1 MTAILEIKK
10 KKRLKLIPFLLFVLV
25 IAATFFLVDV
35 LLDTR
40 VENIIIKGN
49 KIVTDQQIID
59 EAGLRNYPSFYKTT
73 SYNIKKALEKNSFI
87 KEVKVKRSFYHVIT
101 IEVSEYKVLLKKE
114 TTGKLVL
121 ENMNEV
127 TTDQEIPYT
136 VPRLVNDVPKNKYSK
151 LLKNLLKVK
160 RSVRSSISEFY
171 YDPNEF
177 DKDRFLLYMDD
188 GNSVYLTLTK
198 FRMINYY
205 NDVLPQLDGKKGILY
220 LDSGNH
226 FQIMEN

>member
-1 MTAILEIKK
+1 MTKIKK

-25 IAATFFLVDV
+25 ITGTFFLVDV

-40 VENIIIKGN
+40 IENIVIKGN
-49 KIVTDQQIID
+49 KLVTDQQIID
-59 EAGLRNYPSFYKTT
+59 EAGLSNYPSFYKTT

-87 KEVKVKRSFYHVIT
+87 IEVKVKRSFYHVIT

-226 FQIMEN
+226 FQIMES

>member
-1 MTAILEIKK
+1 M
-10 KKRLKLIPFLLFVLV
+10 
-25 IAATFFLVDV
+25 
-35 LLDTR
+35 
-40 VENIIIKGN
+40 
-49 KIVTDQQIID
+49 
-59 EAGLRNYPSFYKTT
+59 
-73 SYNIKKALEKNSFI
+73 
-87 KEVKVKRSFYHVIT
+87 
-101 IEVSEYKVLLKKE
+101 
-114 TTGKLVL
+114 
-121 ENMNEV
+121 
-127 TTDQEIPYT
+127 
-136 VPRLVNDVPKNKYSK
+136 PRLVNDVPKNKYSK

-226 FQIMEN
+226 FQIMES

>member
-1 MTAILEIKK
+1 MAKIKK

-25 IAATFFLVDV
+25 ITGAFFLVDV

-40 VENIIIKGN
+40 IENIVIKGN
-49 KIVTDQQIID
+49 KLVTDQQIID
-59 EAGLRNYPSFYKTT
+59 EAGLSNYPSFYKTT

-226 FQIMEN
+226 FQIMES

>member
-1 MTAILEIKK
+1 MTKIKK

-25 IAATFFLVDV
+25 ITGTFFLVDV

-40 VENIIIKGN
+40 IENIVIKGN
-49 KIVTDQQIID
+49 KLVTDQQIID

-73 SYNIKKALEKNSFI
+73 SYNIKKDLEKNSFI

-136 VPRLVNDVPKNKYSK
+136 VPRLVNDVPKDKYSK

-160 RSVRSSISEFY
+160 KSVRSSISEFY

-226 FQIMEN
+226 FQIMES

>member
-1 MTAILEIKK
+1 MTKIKK

-25 IAATFFLVDV
+25 ITGAFFLVDV

-40 VENIIIKGN
+40 IENIVIKGN
-49 KIVTDQQIID
+49 KLVTDQQIID
-59 EAGLRNYPSFYKTT
+59 EAGLSNYPSFYKTT
-73 SYNIKKALEKNSFI
+73 SYNIKKALEKNAFI

-160 RSVRSSISEFY
+160 RSVRSNISEFY

-226 FQIMEN
+226 FQIMES

>member
-1 MTAILEIKK
+1 MTKIKK

-25 IAATFFLVDV
+25 ITGTFFLVDV

-40 VENIIIKGN
+40 IENIVIKGN

-59 EAGLRNYPSFYKTT
+59 EAGLSNYPSFYKTT

-87 KEVKVKRSFYHVIT
+87 KEVKIKRNFYHVIT

-127 TTDQEIPYT
+127 TTDKEIPYT
-136 VPRLVNDVPKNKYSK
+136 VPRLVNDVPKDKYSK

-160 RSVRSSISEFY
+160 KSVRSSISEFY

>member
-1 MTAILEIKK
+1 MAKIKK

-25 IAATFFLVDV
+25 ITGAFFLVDV

-40 VENIIIKGN
+40 IENIVIKGN
-49 KIVTDQQIID
+49 KLVTDQQIID
-59 EAGLRNYPSFYKTT
+59 EAGLSNYPSFYKTT
-73 SYNIKKALEKNSFI
+73 SYNIKKALEKNAFI

-226 FQIMEN
+226 FQIMES

>member
-1 MTAILEIKK
+1 MTKINK

-59 EAGLRNYPSFYKTT
+59 EAGLSNYPSFYKTT
-73 SYNIKKALEKNSFI
+73 SYNIKKDLEKNSFI

>member
-1 MTAILEIKK
+1 MAKIKK

-59 EAGLRNYPSFYKTT
+59 EAGLSNYPSFYKTT

-136 VPRLVNDVPKNKYSK
+136 VPRLVNDVPKDKYSK

-226 FQIMEN
+226 FQIMES

>member
-1 MTAILEIKK
+1 MTKIKK

>member
-1 MTAILEIKK
+1 MAKIKK

-25 IAATFFLVDV
+25 ITATFFLVDV

-40 VENIIIKGN
+40 IENIVIKGN
-49 KIVTDQQIID
+49 KLVTDQQIID
-59 EAGLRNYPSFYKTT
+59 EAGLSNYPSFYKTT

-87 KEVKVKRSFYHVIT
+87 KEVKIKRSFYHVIT

-136 VPRLVNDVPKNKYSK
+136 VPRLVNDVPKDKYSK

-160 RSVRSSISEFY
+160 KSVRSSISEFY

>member
-1 MTAILEIKK
+1 MAKIKK

-25 IAATFFLVDV
+25 ITGAFFLVDV

-59 EAGLRNYPSFYKTT
+59 EAGLSNYPSFYKTT

-160 RSVRSSISEFY
+160 RSVRSNISEFY

-226 FQIMEN
+226 FQIMES

>member
-1 MTAILEIKK
+1 MTKIKK
-10 KKRLKLIPFLLFVLV
+10 KKRLKLIPFLLFILV
-25 IAATFFLVDV
+25 ITGAFFLVDV

-40 VENIIIKGN
+40 VENIVIKGN

-59 EAGLRNYPSFYKTT
+59 EAGLSNYPSFYKTT

-87 KEVKVKRSFYHVIT
+87 KEVKIKRSFYHVLT
-101 IEVSEYKVLLKKE
+101 IEVSEHKVLLKKE

-136 VPRLVNDVPKNKYSK
+136 VPRLVNDVPKNKYSE

-160 RSVRSSISEFY
+160 NNVRSSISEFY

-205 NDVLPQLDGKKGILY
+205 NEVLPQLDGKKGILY

-226 FQIMEN
+226 FQIMES

>member
-1 MTAILEIKK
+1 MAKIKK

-25 IAATFFLVDV
+25 ITGTFFLVDV

-40 VENIIIKGN
+40 IENIVIKGN

-59 EAGLRNYPSFYKTT
+59 EAGLSNYPSFYKTT

-87 KEVKVKRSFYHVIT
+87 KEVKIKRSFYHVIT

-136 VPRLVNDVPKNKYSK
+136 VPRLVNDVPKDKYSK

-160 RSVRSSISEFY
+160 KSVRSSISEFY

-198 FRMINYY
+198 MMFYHNLMVRKEYFI
-205 NDVLPQLDGKKGILY
+205 
-220 LDSGNH
+220 
-226 FQIMEN
+226 

>member
-1 MTAILEIKK
+1 MTKIKK

-25 IAATFFLVDV
+25 ITGTFFLVDV

-40 VENIIIKGN
+40 IENIVIKGN

-59 EAGLRNYPSFYKTT
+59 EAGLSNYPSFYKTT

-87 KEVKVKRSFYHVIT
+87 KEVKIKRSFYHVLT
-101 IEVSEYKVLLKKE
+101 IEVSEHRVLLKKE

-136 VPRLVNDVPKNKYSK
+136 VPRLVNDVPKDKYSK

-160 RSVRSSISEFY
+160 KSVRSSISEFY

-226 FQIMEN
+226 FQIMES

>member
-1 MTAILEIKK
+1 MTKIKK

-25 IAATFFLVDV
+25 ITGAFFLVDV

-40 VENIIIKGN
+40 IENIVIKGN
-49 KIVTDQQIID
+49 KLVTDQQIID
-59 EAGLRNYPSFYKTT
+59 EAGLSNYPSFYKTT

-136 VPRLVNDVPKNKYSK
+136 VPRLVNDVPKDKYSK

-226 FQIMEN
+226 FQIMES

>member
-1 MTAILEIKK
+1 MTKIKK

-25 IAATFFLVDV
+25 ITGAFFLVDV

-40 VENIIIKGN
+40 VENIVIKGN
-49 KIVTDQQIID
+49 KLVTDQQIID
-59 EAGLRNYPSFYKTT
+59 EAGLGNYPSFYKTT

-226 FQIMEN
+226 FQIMES

>member
-1 MTAILEIKK
+1 MTKIKK

-59 EAGLRNYPSFYKTT
+59 EAGLSNYPSFYKTT

-127 TTDQEIPYT
+127 TTDKEIPYT
-136 VPRLVNDVPKNKYSK
+136 VPRLVNDVPKDKYSK

-160 RSVRSSISEFY
+160 KSVRSSISEFY

>member
-1 MTAILEIKK
+1 MTKIKK

-59 EAGLRNYPSFYKTT
+59 EAGLSNYPSFYKTT
-73 SYNIKKALEKNSFI
+73 SYNIKKDLEKNSFI
-87 KEVKVKRSFYHVIT
+87 KEVKVKISFYHVIT

>member
-1 MTAILEIKK
+1 MAKIKK

-25 IAATFFLVDV
+25 IAGAFFLVDV

-59 EAGLRNYPSFYKTT
+59 EAGLSNYPSFYKTT

-136 VPRLVNDVPKNKYSK
+136 VPRLVNDVPKDKYNK

>member
-1 MTAILEIKK
+1 MTKIKK
-10 KKRLKLIPFLLFVLV
+10 KKRLKLIPFLLFILV
-25 IAATFFLVDV
+25 ITGAFFLVDV

-40 VENIIIKGN
+40 IENIVIKGN

-59 EAGLRNYPSFYKTT
+59 EAGLSNYPSFYKTT

-136 VPRLVNDVPKNKYSK
+136 VPRLVNDVPKDKYSK

-160 RSVRSSISEFY
+160 KSVRSSISEFY

-226 FQIMEN
+226 FQIMES

>member
-1 MTAILEIKK
+1 MAKIKK

-25 IAATFFLVDV
+25 ITGAFFLVDV

-40 VENIIIKGN
+40 IENIVIKGN
-49 KIVTDQQIID
+49 KLVTDQQIID
-59 EAGLRNYPSFYKTT
+59 EAGLSNYPSFYKTT

-101 IEVSEYKVLLKKE
+101 IEVSEYKILLKKE

>member
-1 MTAILEIKK
+1 MTKIKK

-59 EAGLRNYPSFYKTT
+59 EAGLSNYPSFYKTT

-151 LLKNLLKVK
+151 LLKNLLKLK

>member
-1 MTAILEIKK
+1 MAKIKK

-25 IAATFFLVDV
+25 ITGTFFLVDV

-40 VENIIIKGN
+40 IENIVIKGN

-59 EAGLRNYPSFYKTT
+59 EAGLSNYPSFYKTT

-87 KEVKVKRSFYHVIT
+87 KEVKIKRSFYHVIT

-136 VPRLVNDVPKNKYSK
+136 VLRLVNDVPKDKYSK

-160 RSVRSSISEFY
+160 KSVRSSISEFY

>member
-1 MTAILEIKK
+1 MAKIKK

-25 IAATFFLVDV
+25 IAGIVFLIDV

-40 VENIIIKGN
+40 VENIVIKGN

-59 EAGLRNYPSFYKTT
+59 EAGLSNYPSFYKTT
-73 SYNIKKALEKNSFI
+73 SYNIKKTLERNSFI
-87 KEVKVKRSFYHVIT
+87 KEVKVKRSFYHVLT
-101 IEVSEYKVLLKKE
+101 IEVSEHKVLLKKE

-136 VPRLVNDVPKNKYSK
+136 VPRLVNDVPQNKYNE

-160 RSVRSSISEFY
+160 SNVRSSISEFY

-198 FRMINYY
+198 
-205 NDVLPQLDGKKGILY
+205 
-220 LDSGNH
+220 
-226 FQIMEN
+226 

>member
-1 MTAILEIKK
+1 MTKIKK

-40 VENIIIKGN
+40 IENIVIKGN
-49 KIVTDQQIID
+49 KLVTDQQIID
-59 EAGLRNYPSFYKTT
+59 EAGLSNYPSFYKTT

-171 YDPNEF
+171 YDPNQF

>member
-1 MTAILEIKK
+1 MAKIKK

-25 IAATFFLVDV
+25 ITGVFFLVDV

-40 VENIIIKGN
+40 IENIVIKGN
-49 KIVTDQQIID
+49 KLVTDQQIID
-59 EAGLRNYPSFYKTT
+59 EAGLSNYPSFYKTT

-136 VPRLVNDVPKNKYSK
+136 VPRLVNDIPKNKYSK

-226 FQIMEN
+226 FQIMES

>member
-1 MTAILEIKK
+1 MTKIKK

-25 IAATFFLVDV
+25 ITGAFFLVDV

-40 VENIIIKGN
+40 IENIVIKGN
-49 KIVTDQQIID
+49 KLVTDQQIID
-59 EAGLRNYPSFYKTT
+59 EAGLSNYPSFYKTT

-226 FQIMEN
+226 FQIMES

>member
-1 MTAILEIKK
+1 MAKIKK

-25 IAATFFLVDV
+25 ITGAFFLVDV

-40 VENIIIKGN
+40 IENIVIKGN
-49 KIVTDQQIID
+49 KLVTDQQIID
-59 EAGLRNYPSFYKTT
+59 EAGLSNYPSFYKTT

-87 KEVKVKRSFYHVIT
+87 KEVKIKRSFYHVIT

-160 RSVRSSISEFY
+160 RSVRSNISEFY

>member
-1 MTAILEIKK
+1 MAKIKK
-10 KKRLKLIPFLLFVLV
+10 RKRLKLIPFFLLILV
-25 IAATFFLVDV
+25 IALIVFVTDV
-35 LLDTR
+35 ILDAR
-40 VENIIIKGN
+40 IKNIVIKGN
-49 KIVTDQQIID
+49 EIVTDQQLID
-59 EAGLRNYPSFYKTT
+59 KAGLTKYPSFYKTS
-73 SYNIKKALEKNSFI
+73 SYKIKKSLEEIPFI
-87 KEVKVKRSFYHVIT
+87 KNVKVKKSFYHVLT
-101 IEVSEYKVLLKKE
+101 IEVTEHKVLLKKE

-121 ENMNEV
+121 ENMEEV
-127 TTDQEIPYT
+127 TTTEEVPYT
-136 VPRLVNDVPKNKYSK
+136 VTRLINDVPKDKYK
-151 LLKNLLKVK
+151 DLLKNLLKVK
-160 RSVRSSISEFY
+160 KNVRSSISEFY
-171 YDPNEF
+171 YNPNDF

>member
-1 MTAILEIKK
+1 MAKIKK

-25 IAATFFLVDV
+25 ITGAFFLVDV
-35 LLDTR
+35 LLDAR
-40 VENIIIKGN
+40 IENIVIKSN
-49 KIVTDQQIID
+49 KLVTDQQIID
-59 EAGLRNYPSFYKTT
+59 EAGLSNYPSFYKTT
-73 SYNIKKALEKNSFI
+73 SYNIKKALEKNAFI

-160 RSVRSSISEFY
+160 RSVISNISEFY

-226 FQIMEN
+226 FQIMES

>member
-1 MTAILEIKK
+1 MAKIKK

-25 IAATFFLVDV
+25 ITGAFFLVDV

-40 VENIIIKGN
+40 IENIVIKGN
-49 KIVTDQQIID
+49 KLVTDQQIID
-59 EAGLRNYPSFYKTT
+59 EAGLSNYPSFYKTT
-73 SYNIKKALEKNSFI
+73 SYNIKKALEKNAFI

-127 TTDQEIPYT
+127 TTDQEMPYT

-160 RSVRSSISEFY
+160 RSVRSNISEFY

-226 FQIMEN
+226 FQIMES

>member
-1 MTAILEIKK
+1 MAKIKK

-25 IAATFFLVDV
+25 ITGTFFLVDV

-40 VENIIIKGN
+40 IENIVIKGN

-59 EAGLRNYPSFYKTT
+59 EAGLSNYPSFYKTT

-87 KEVKVKRSFYHVIT
+87 KEVKIKRSFYHVIT

-136 VPRLVNDVPKNKYSK
+136 VPRLVNDVPKDKYSK

>member
-1 MTAILEIKK
+1 MAKIKK

-25 IAATFFLVDV
+25 ITGTFFLVNV

-40 VENIIIKGN
+40 IENIVIKGN

-59 EAGLRNYPSFYKTT
+59 EAGLSNYPSFYKTT

-87 KEVKVKRSFYHVIT
+87 KEVKIKRSFYHVIT

-136 VPRLVNDVPKNKYSK
+136 VPRLVNDVPKDKYSK

-160 RSVRSSISEFY
+160 KSVRSSISEFY

>member
-1 MTAILEIKK
+1 MAKIKK

-25 IAATFFLVDV
+25 ITGVFFLVDV

-40 VENIIIKGN
+40 IENIVIKGN
-49 KIVTDQQIID
+49 KLVTDQQIID
-59 EAGLRNYPSFYKTT
+59 EAGLSNYPSFYKTT

-171 YDPNEF
+171 YDPNQF

-226 FQIMEN
+226 FQIMES

>member
-1 MTAILEIKK
+1 MTKIKK

-59 EAGLRNYPSFYKTT
+59 EAGLSNYPSFYKTT

-171 YDPNEF
+171 YDSNEF

>member
-1 MTAILEIKK
+1 MTKIKK

-198 FRMINYY
+198 FIMINYY